1 MRAAM
6 PEWAQV
12 LERLLAG
19 DRLAFLEL
27 NRLISA
33 TLQQLRAWDFQDEWD
48 DLRQEVLLAVVTNA
62 KAGRLR
68 DAEALVGYVRIV
80 TRNKFIDRLK
90 QRLRWKEKESL
101 PWDDET
107 ARAMA
112 TPPTDTERAVLE
124 AAIRELSP
132 DEQRVLDGIYRDGKT
147 YQEVSDHTG
156 IPLGTMKRRLR
167 DALATLRRRLA
178 VE

>member
-6 PEWAQV
+6 PEGAQ
-12 LERLLAG
+12 LLDRLLAG
-19 DRLAFLEL
+19 ERLAFLEL

-48 DLRQEVLLAVVTNA
+48 DLRQEVLLTVIANA
-62 KAGRLR
+62 RAGRLR

-90 QRLRWKEKESL
+90 QRLRWKEKERL

-107 ARAMA
+107 ARAVA
-112 TPPTDTERAVLE
+112 SPPTATERAALE

-132 DEQRVLDGIYRDGKT
+132 DEQRVLDGVYREGKT

-167 DALATLRRRLA
+167 DALATLRRRLL

>member
-6 PEWAQV
+6 PEWTQV

-62 KAGRLR
+62 KAGKLR

-112 TPPTDTERAVLE
+112 TPATDSERAALD

-147 YQEVSDHTG
+147 YQEVSDRTG